1 MPEPTAQNPLRAC
14 VAIDDWDALLRAVQ
28 EAFAL
33 DARDRPAATPTTRDA
48 SGVGALVWA
57 QVDGAGNPAAQGS
70 SHA

>member
-1 MPEPTAQNPLRAC
+1 MPEPTVQSLLRAC

-33 DARDRPAATPTTRDA
+33 DARDRPATPPTTGDA

-57 QVDGAGNPAAQGS
+57 QGDAAGSPAAQGS

>member
-1 MPEPTAQNPLRAC
+1 MPEPTDQNPLRAC

-28 EAFAL
+28 EASAL
-33 DARDRPAATPTTRDA
+33 DVRDRPAAPPTTGDA

-57 QVDGAGNPAAQGS
+57 QGDAAGNPAAQGS